1 MSRLSVIPVAALD
14 DVAEKR
20 ISATDLRVLC
30 GLGACTNKWGWA
42 NDTKQDRIAK
52 KAKLTR
58 ETVNRSLNR
67 LESMGWVEVY
77 ESRDPMAKLKG
88 LLCYRVILDPP
99 FGPCGERLES
109 PTYKRRRAVLTL
121 EQERQAR
128 AGEGEAEDVPDADV
142 DAALDTGEAANPA
155 GHEVAEPADAVAD
168 GRAGPPGPDQTAD
181 APAVQGPDATPC
193 DRRVTGGGVTGGS
206 QGGCDHCD
214 HRGCDHC
221 DHSRVDSFIDKSS
234 MSTSARRMT
243 RGERVA
249 GVWFDPDVELMPALV
264 EARVRDAVTAHLVE
278 GLGQARA
285 IAALSP
291 VDVRAYRHHGS
302 ERWAVVCP
310 DRAGWE
316 AFRQHLA
323 GLGSALTD
331 RTGTRVQVMTE
342 ARWAR
347 LTAEITMP
355 YTPPDGEAGRLFDM
369 ALECGRT
376 ETDLAPCVE
385 DGFVVVPDPE
395 HGFAVQSTG
404 MNCREV
410 GRVFIGAIKAL
421 GWNTTVR
428 PQPPAERLKP
438 KEVAHGQA

>member
-1 MSRLSVIPVAALD
+1 MSRLSVIPLAALD

-20 ISATDLRVLC
+20 MTSTQLRVLC
-30 GLGACTNKWGWA
+30 GLGACTNKYGWA
-42 NDTKQDRIAK
+42 NDTNQKRIAK
-52 KAKLTR
+52 KARLTR
-58 ETVNRSLNR
+58 ETVNRALNR
-67 LESMGWVEVY
+67 LEELGWVEVY

-99 FGPCGERLES
+99 FGPHGERLES
-109 PTYKRRRAVLTL
+109 PTYKRRRAVLSS

-128 AGEGEAEDVPDADV
+128 AGEGEAGDGPDADD
-142 DAALDTGEAANPA
+142 DAVAADNPGSREMA
-155 GHEVAEPADAVAD
+155 APGDAVAD
-168 GRAGPPGPDQTAD
+168 GHAGPSAPVQSPDV
-181 APAVQGPDATPC
+181 PAVQGPDVTPC

-221 DHSRVDSFIDKSS
+221 DHNRVDSFIDRSS

-243 RGERVA
+243 RGDRVP
-249 GVWFDPDVELMPALV
+249 GVWYDPKVELMPALV

-278 GLGQARA
+278 GLGQAQA
-285 IAALSP
+285 EAALSA

-323 GLGSALTD
+323 GLGTPLTD

-355 YTPPDGEAGRLFDM
+355 YTPPGGEAGRLFDM

-385 DGFVVVPDPE
+385 DGFVVVPDPD
-395 HGFAVQSTG
+395 HGFAVRSTG

-410 GRVFIGAIKAL
+410 GHVFIGAIKAL

-428 PQPPAERLKP
+428 PQTPAERLKP